1 MFLIIIICFKGDI
14 PDTERSHFPSKGVS
28 VFSNS
33 ASWHSSF
40 NVGVVVLALLVLFY
54 LRWLSSQKYISSFH
68 REFSSRTLTY
78 SAMGMPKYQ
87 LFGAQ
92 REYLFHF
99 GKQRKVKGRLGSKFW
114 QQCTH
119 VLKRHTKTVT
129 GTHRITQ
136 QLGQIM
142 QFVWYSTLANHYCLW
157 DVWRD
162 TEKSVCR
169 KILQAA
175 AV

>member
-1 MFLIIIICFKGDI
+1 MKALKILPFVFNYYCFKGDI
-14 PDTERSHFPSKGVS
+14 PNTERSHFPSKGVS

-68 REFSSRTLTY
+68 RQFSSRTLTY

-92 REYLFHF
+92 RENIYF
-99 GKQRKVKGRLGSKFW
+99 
-114 QQCTH
+114 
-119 VLKRHTKTVT
+119 
-129 GTHRITQ
+129 
-136 QLGQIM
+136 
-142 QFVWYSTLANHYCLW
+142 TLES
-157 DVWRD
+157 R
-162 TEKSVCR
+162 EK
-169 KILQAA
+169 
-175 AV
+175 